1 MLSITSQ
8 IGHNYNYGNKARI
21 NFKNQTKDLQPEEKD
36 TFENKSKTISKE
48 KKQTKKES
56 ITKALNIAAIICIA
70 ACILPRLFKSKDDFP
85 DLSNIKKFKRSDVT
99 PNFENLQNNPEIPT
113 LDTCKSINKELKMLL
128 KNQINLLKVDQEVL
142 NKIGSPNP
150 GNRFLLTGPP
160 GIGKTFFSKI
170 FSKTIDAEYLEILFS
185 ELDSKFVG
193 ETVERLDSLF
203 KEIIDNAKN
212 NPEKKYV
219 VTFNEIDT
227 MLAPLEHLK
236 GGVGTAFV
244 SYRRERSTFLT
255 YLDRLSEETP
265 NVIIIGTTNMGAK
278 SANLDAA
285 TISRFSHIIEL
296 TYPDKDCLYEA
307 IKSGLLKMKN
317 IDDFIIGNDIQL
329 KSLAETMAN
338 RRFSYRDL
346 NSVLNES
353 KMFYLNDIINNKDAQ
368 FKFEYLNKAQ
378 KNLRSSDGEREI
390 SSLTKA
396 LETKKN
402 EN

>member
-1 MLSITSQ
+1 M
-8 IGHNYNYGNKARI
+8 KVKVRC
-21 NFKNQTKDLQPEEKD
+21 
-36 TFENKSKTISKE
+36 
-48 KKQTKKES
+48 TKKYYDLELKCIIEPTPEDKPIES
-56 ITKALNIAAIICIA
+56 DSSETGIFST
-70 ACILPRLFKSKDDFP
+70 P
-85 DLSNIKKFKRSDVT
+85 SDVIV
-99 PNFENLQNNPEIPT
+99 P
-113 LDTCKSINKELKMLL
+113 DDNKEEVDTSTKIESSSDSGSEPTIIQPNAETVAILLRTQIEKNFLK
-128 KNQINLLKVDQEVL
+128 
-142 NKIGSPNP
+142 
-150 GNRFLLTGPP
+150 
-160 GIGKTFFSKI
+160 
-170 FSKTIDAEYLEILFS
+170 LENNYLFS
-185 ELDSKFVG
+185 TIAKKVAEFQ
-193 ETVERLDSLF
+193 
-203 KEIIDNAKN
+203 KN

-236 GGVGTAFV
+236 GGAGTAFV